1 MAVNSGVD
9 NGASAYLSTTN
20 GLSSSLLDLLVAD
33 EIVPGT
39 DPSYQICKIIYSYH
53 PLGAKMAESPI
64 GMAQSQERDI
74 SIPGAPE
81 DDLKLAFRNEWD
93 KTGVIGA
100 DVIIYNLMKTSRIYG
115 IASLVAGVK
124 DFPTNEP
131 LPWDRLHEA
140 DMYYNIIDP
149 LNSAGSLV
157 LNQDPN
163 APDFQ
168 KPTYLKVA
176 SKDYHPSRA
185 VIMMNEQPIYI
196 QWSNSAFG
204 FVGRSVYQRALFPL
218 KSFVQSMIT
227 DDAVTQKAAILV
239 AKLKSPGSII
249 DSVTRA
255 FYQFKRQ
262 SIKGAK
268 TGNVLS
274 IGTDENI
281 ESIDLK
287 NIRDAAEFARENI
300 LKNIATSA
308 NMPASMLNQE
318 TLAEGFGEG
327 SEDAKQIAR
336 YIDRLR
342 IEMGPAYQ
350 FMDDIVM
357 RRAWNADYYKTI
369 QRRYPGQ
376 YGKVPYETAFYQWKN
391 AFKATWPNL
400 LKEPDS
406 ELVKV
411 DDIIMKAAIGTVE
424 VLAPMLDPSN
434 KATLAVW
441 LADVMNDR
449 KMMFSSP
456 LLLDEEAIAQY
467 VPPEPEKEPEVPPEA
482 YET

>member
-9 NGASAYLSTTN
+9 NGTSAYLSTTN

-81 DDLKLAFRNEWD
+81 DDLKQAFKNEWD

-115 IASLVAGVK
+115 IASLVGGIK

-168 KPTYLKVA
+168 KPTYLKVG

-204 FVGRSVYQRALFPL
+204 FVGRSV
-218 KSFVQSMIT
+218 
-227 DDAVTQKAAILV
+227 
-239 AKLKSPGSII
+239 
-249 DSVTRA
+249 
-255 FYQFKRQ
+255 
-262 SIKGAK
+262 
-268 TGNVLS
+268 
-274 IGTDENI
+274 
-281 ESIDLK
+281 
-287 NIRDAAEFARENI
+287 
-300 LKNIATSA
+300 
-308 NMPASMLNQE
+308 
-318 TLAEGFGEG
+318 
-327 SEDAKQIAR
+327 
-336 YIDRLR
+336 
-342 IEMGPAYQ
+342 
-350 FMDDIVM
+350 
-357 RRAWNADYYKTI
+357 
-369 QRRYPGQ
+369 
-376 YGKVPYETAFYQWKN
+376 
-391 AFKATWPNL
+391 
-400 LKEPDS
+400 
-406 ELVKV
+406 
-411 DDIIMKAAIGTVE
+411 
-424 VLAPMLDPSN
+424 
-434 KATLAVW
+434 
-441 LADVMNDR
+441 
-449 KMMFSSP
+449 
-456 LLLDEEAIAQY
+456 
-467 VPPEPEKEPEVPPEA
+467 
-482 YET
+482 

>member
-1 MAVNSGVD
+1 
-9 NGASAYLSTTN
+9 
-20 GLSSSLLDLLVAD
+20 
-33 EIVPGT
+33 
-39 DPSYQICKIIYSYH
+39 
-53 PLGAKMAESPI
+53 
-64 GMAQSQERDI
+64 
-74 SIPGAPE
+74 
-81 DDLKLAFRNEWD
+81 
-93 KTGVIGA
+93 
-100 DVIIYNLMKTSRIYG
+100 
-115 IASLVAGVK
+115 
-124 DFPTNEP
+124 
-131 LPWDRLHEA
+131 
-140 DMYYNIIDP
+140 
-149 LNSAGSLV
+149 
-157 LNQDPN
+157 
-163 APDFQ
+163 
-168 KPTYLKVA
+168 PTYLKVG

-249 DSVTRA
+249 DTVTRA

-274 IGTDENI
+274 IGIDENI

-327 SEDAKQIAR
+327 TEDAKQIAR

-376 YGKVPYETAFYQWKN
+376 YGNVPYETAFYQWKN
-391 AFKATWPNL
+391 AFKVTWPNL

-456 LLLDEEAIAQY
+456 LLLDEEAIARY
-467 VPPEPEKEPEVPPEA
+467 APPEPEKEPEVPPEA